1 MSNINN
7 AFTFDPSSVNDINNN
22 NNFGFFNPEENINNE
37 NIEVNYPKLDEI
49 NNQSNNNNTGFSFN
63 FVPEENNNFKNIEGF
78 QPSPSGFDYEAF
90 NNSKKKEPAT
100 NNDKLDNA
108 LKNLF

>member
-1 MSNINN
+1 M
-7 AFTFDPSSVNDINNN
+7 
-22 NNFGFFNPEENINNE
+22 
-37 NIEVNYPKLDEI
+37 NYPKLDEI
-49 NNQSNNNNTGFSFN
+49 NNQDINNSTGFSFN

-78 QPSPSGFDYEAF
+78 QPSPLGFDYEAF
-90 NNSKKKEPAT
+90 NNSKKKELAT